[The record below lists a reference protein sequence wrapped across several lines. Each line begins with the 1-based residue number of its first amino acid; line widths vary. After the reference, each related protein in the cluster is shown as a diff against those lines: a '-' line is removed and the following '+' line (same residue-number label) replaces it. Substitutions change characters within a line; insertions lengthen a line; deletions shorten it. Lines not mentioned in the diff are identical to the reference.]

1 MDYLEEKIEKLEKK
15 VDLLTLAV
23 ERLEKM
29 MLEAQPFLKIVN
41 NLPFLK

>member
-1 MDYLEEKIEKLEKK
+1 MADLKEKLEKLEKK

-23 ERLEKM
+23 ERVEKL

-41 NLPFLK
+41 NIPFLK